1 MASLTAA
8 SLKRLEGVH
17 PDLVKVVKRA
27 AEITTQPFQVTEG
40 LRSLNRQRELVRKG
54 ASRTMRSRHLAAPN
68 GLGHA
73 IDLVAMIGGR
83 VSWEIP
89 LYHRLADAMKKAA
102 RELGV
107 PIEWG
112 GDWKGFFDGPHIQLP
127 WDRYPGTK
135 SVSQPAP
142 PAPTE
147 RELGTLVPGSHGEA
161 VSKLQLDLFSLG
173 QAIKVDGQYGPAT
186 RRALAAVLK
195 AKGEKV
201 TDIVTAPLAERITRW
216 AKAAS
221 RPLKATP

>member
-17 PDLVKVVKRA
+17 PDLVKVVMRA
-27 AEITTQPFQVTEG
+27 AEITTQPFQISQGV
-40 LRSLNRQRELVRKG
+40 RSLSEQRKMVSKG

-73 IDLVAMIGGR
+73 VDVVAMIGR
-83 VSWEIP
+83 RPSWELP
-89 LYHRLADAMKKAA
+89 LYHRLADAMKQAA

-107 PIEWG
+107 PVEWG
-112 GDWKGFFDGPHIQLP
+112 GDWKSFFDGPHFQLP

-161 VSKLQLDLFSLG
+161 VSRLQLDLFALG
-173 QAIKVDGQYGPAT
+173 EAIKVDGQYGPAT
-186 RRALAAVLK
+186 RRALAAIL
-195 AKGEKV
+195 AARGETV
-201 TDIVTAPLAERITRW
+201 TDIVTAPLAERIARW
-216 AKAAS
+216 ARAS
-221 RPLKATP
+221 SRKLPA